1 MAANPPDVRGA
12 AAEPSRSSG
21 LREGPEMT
29 PKVVERA
36 PQPRLFADDAMMA
49 GARSRTRGARRN
61 RSAKEEVSM
70 TDRTRR
76 PLFELEEVPQAA
88 KIKVIGLGGGGGNA
102 VSRMMTA
109 EFTGVEFIVANTDMQ
124 ALRASP
130 APMKIQLGAKLTQG
144 LGAGSNPDVGR
155 DAALEDPEEITRLL
169 QGADMVFITAGLG
182 GGTGTG
188 AAPVVA
194 SLAKDLGILTV
205 AVVTRPFTFE
215 GRKRLLQADAGMEAL
230 RGVVDTLIAI
240 PNQRL
245 LSVVDRGTPLL
256 EAFRVADS
264 VLQQAVQGISDLIL
278 VPGLVNLDFADVRTI
293 MSGMGMAMMGT
304 GVGHGEHRALD
315 AAQKAVASPLLDD
328 TSIEGAKGILINF
341 TGGSDLAI
349 HEVEEAAR
357 IVQEAAHEEANII
370 FGAVID
376 PTLSDEVRMTV
387 IATGFSE
394 RKQESSPTKVVDLPR
409 GTRLGPQPG
418 AAAAWRRRLA
428 ADVRA
433 ETDDPLADADYDVP
447 AFLRKQAD

>member
-1 MAANPPDVRGA
+1 MEKD
-12 AAEPSRSSG
+12 
-21 LREGPEMT
+21 
-29 PKVVERA
+29 RA
-36 PQPRLFADDAMMA
+36 
-49 GARSRTRGARRN
+49 
-61 RSAKEEVSM
+61 
-70 TDRTRR
+70 RR
-76 PLFELEEVPQAA
+76 PLFELDEVPPVA

-102 VSRMMTA
+102 VSRMMA
-109 EFTGVEFIVANTDMQ
+109 AQFTGVDFIVANTDMQ

-130 APMKIQLGAKLTQG
+130 APVKIQLGRKLTQG
-144 LGAGSNPDVGR
+144 LGAGSNPEVGR
-155 DAALEDPEEITRLL
+155 NAALEDPETITRLL
-169 QGADMVFITAGLG
+169 EGADMVFITAGLG

-188 AAPVVA
+188 SAPVVA

-205 AVVTRPFTFE
+205 AVVTKPFTFE
-215 GRKRLLQADAGMEAL
+215 GKRRLLQADAGMDAL
-230 RGVVDTLIAI
+230 RNVVDTLISI

-256 EAFRVADS
+256 EAFKVADT

-304 GVGHGEHRALD
+304 GVGKGEHRALD

-341 TGGSDLAI
+341 TGGPDLSI
-349 HEVEEAAR
+349 HELEEAAR

-376 PTLSDEVRMTV
+376 PNLSDEVRMTV
-387 IATGFSE
+387 IATGFAE
-394 RKQESSPTKVVDLPR
+394 RKQESSPSKVVDLPR
-409 GTRLGPQPG
+409 SARPAPQPG

-447 AFLRKQAD
+447 TFLRKQAD

>member
-1 MAANPPDVRGA
+1 M
-12 AAEPSRSSG
+12 
-21 LREGPEMT
+21 
-29 PKVVERA
+29 
-36 PQPRLFADDAMMA
+36 Q
-49 GARSRTRGARRN
+49 
-61 RSAKEEVSM
+61 

-76 PLFELEEVPQAA
+76 PLFELEEMPQAA

-102 VSRMMTA
+102 VSRMMA
-109 EFTGVEFIVANTDMQ
+109 ADFTGVEFIVANTDMQ
-124 ALRASP
+124 ALRSSP
-130 APMKIQLGAKLTQG
+130 APMKIQLGTKLTQG
-144 LGAGSNPDVGR
+144 LGAGSNPEVGR
-155 DAALEDPEEITRLL
+155 DAALEDPEAITRLL

-205 AVVTRPFTFE
+205 AVVTKPFTFE
-215 GRKRLLQADAGMEAL
+215 GRKRAIQADAGMDAL
-230 RGVVDTLIAI
+230 RGVVDTLITI

-256 EAFRVADS
+256 EAFKVADT

-328 TSIEGAKGILINF
+328 TSIDGAKGILINF
-341 TGGSDLAI
+341 TGGPDMAI
-349 HEVEEAAR
+349 HELEEAAR
-357 IVQEAAHEEANII
+357 IVQEAAHEDANII

-376 PTLSDEVRMTV
+376 PNLADEVRMTV
-387 IATGFSE
+387 IATGFAE
-394 RKQESSPTKVVDLPR
+394 RKQEFSPSKVVDLGR
-409 GTRLGPQPG
+409 GGARPGAQPG